1 MLGRTATDLGL
12 ASCLEGEPART
23 LEISFPGATGR
34 WGMRRSTFREGGLQ
48 HNLLVLSDLSRALRE
63 EERQAW
69 QRLIRVLGHELNN
82 SLAPIQSVAES
93 MESLLRR
100 LFF

>member
-1 MLGRTATDLGL
+1 MLGRTAAELGL

-34 WGMRRSTFREGGLQ
+34 WGMRRSTFRRGGRKTII
-48 HNLLVLSDLSRALRE
+48 LLVLSDLSRALRE

-69 QRLIRVLGHELNN
+69 QRLIRV
-82 SLAPIQSVAES
+82 
-93 MESLLRR
+93 
-100 LFF
+100 